1 MDMLEKMNQ
10 AVDYIEDHL
19 MENISEKELA
29 KIHLS
34 SGYHFKRMF
43 TFLAGVSVSEYIR
56 RRRLS
61 LAALELQKNNLR
73 VIDIA
78 VKYGYTSAD
87 SFTRAFFQQHGI
99 LPSKVRQQDTSIVTY
114 PRIAFHFTIQGG
126 EAMNVR
132 IVEKEHFKI
141 VGTMKR
147 VSIVFE
153 GVNPEI
159 AAMAEQLTEKDY
171 ETLKGFSTIEPYG
184 IINAST
190 NFSEG
195 RMEEQGELDHYIGV
209 VAPIETETKY
219 DELTVESGTWAVF
232 EAIGSFPEALQ
243 DVWGRIYSEWFPTS
257 GYEAIDGPEI
267 LWTESADT
275 ENPNV
280 KSEIWI
286 SVEQKK

>member
-1 MDMLEKMNQ
+1 
-10 AVDYIEDHL
+10 
-19 MENISEKELA
+19 
-29 KIHLS
+29 
-34 SGYHFKRMF
+34 
-43 TFLAGVSVSEYIR
+43 
-56 RRRLS
+56 
-61 LAALELQKNNLR
+61 
-73 VIDIA
+73 
-78 VKYGYTSAD
+78 
-87 SFTRAFFQQHGI
+87 
-99 LPSKVRQQDTSIVTY
+99 
-114 PRIAFHFTIQGG
+114 
-126 EAMNVR
+126 MNVR

-147 VSIVFE
+147 VSLVFE

-159 AAMAEQLTEKDY
+159 AAMAEQLTEEDY

-195 RMEEQGELDHYIGV
+195 RMEEQGELDHYIDV

-219 DELTVESGTWAVF
+219 DELTVEAGTWAVF

-267 LWTESADT
+267 LWTESADI

-286 SVEQKK
+286 PVKLKK